1 MGPESAQEGLPG
13 GVRAPN
19 VSKKSELQV
28 LKNHRFPD
36 APFFSPPRQAIHAL
50 HAPREGDAP
59 CFSVTL
65 AWLKWDSCPDLL
77 GTNRDASRLW
87 WGYLVMHW

>member
-36 APFFSPPRQAIHAL
+36 APFCFAATTGDPRAARPTRGGRTLFFSNP
-50 HAPREGDAP
+50 G
-59 CFSVTL
+59 
-65 AWLKWDSCPDLL
+65 
-77 GTNRDASRLW
+77 
-87 WGYLVMHW
+87 LVEMGFLP